1 MTTVV
6 DVSGSMREKT
16 RGVSRIEAVSK
27 ATKHGLSLVP
37 ASTSI
42 AVWEFSTELD
52 GKKDYEERIPMSP
65 ISDPAKLKRIQASI
79 DTLPQRVKG
88 DTALYDTI
96 WATYQAAQKDYK
108 DGQIST
114 VLLVTDGRND
124 DPKGGLS
131 LSELKKKLR
140 DAVDPKRPVD
150 ISTLAIGEDVNTKEL
165 SDIAK
170 ITGSGGTV
178 YTAKTPQDVSAVL
191 AASLQNRSSN

>member
-1 MTTVV
+1 MRAAG
-6 DVSGSMREKT
+6 GSSARGETMDYLSSREEE
-16 RGVSRIEAVSK
+16 G
-27 ATKHGLSLVP
+27 
-37 ASTSI
+37 
-42 AVWEFSTELD
+42 LD
-52 GKKDYEERIPMSP
+52 GHKPGWGE
-65 ISDPAKLKRIQASI
+65 
-79 DTLPQRVKG
+79 
-88 DTALYDTI
+88 
-96 WATYQAAQKDYK
+96 AQKDYE